1 MKMSAEN
8 PEKDKP
14 ITASD
19 IARMTDAEVLEA
31 LRSLL
36 DKNMAE
42 FDATLEGLTKE
53 EIAEMPEVAAT
64 RDIYCFLQYDY
75 ELERCNA
82 ELLLR
87 MDNPLQFS
95 VDNWPCY
102 NLTELAMN
110 ALGKGPVKEA
120 EKRRCHSPNMTPGI
134 PLPLKSPL
142 SWNGSKPKD
151 VRSRIGPRKRNI
163 KKAAGPAD
171 ALAAVCSL
179 GE

>member
-42 FDATLEGLTKE
+42 FDATLEGVTKE

-75 ELERCNA
+75 ELERRNA

-110 ALGKGPVKEA
+110 ALGEGPAREA
-120 EKRRCHSPNMTPGI
+120 EKKE
-134 PLPLKSPL
+134 LPQPKHDTRETAAAKKPSILERLKAKGRAL
-142 SWNGSKPKD
+142 SQRSAQKEHQKGSEA
-151 VRSRIGPRKRNI
+151 R
-163 KKAAGPAD
+163 
-171 ALAAVCSL
+171 
-179 GE
+179 

>member
-8 PEKDKP
+8 PETDKT

-75 ELERCNA
+75 ELDRRNA

-110 ALGKGPVKEA
+110 ALGEGPAREA
-120 EKRRCHSPNMTPGI
+120 EKKE
-134 PLPLKSPL
+134 LPQPKHDTRETAAAKKPSILERLKAKGRAL
-142 SWNGSKPKD
+142 SHRSAQKEHQKGSEA
-151 VRSRIGPRKRNI
+151 R
-163 KKAAGPAD
+163 
-171 ALAAVCSL
+171 
-179 GE
+179 

>member
-8 PEKDKP
+8 PEKDKT

-75 ELERCNA
+75 ELERRNA

-110 ALGKGPVKEA
+110 ALGEGPVKEA
-120 EKRRCHSPNMTPGI
+120 EKKA
-134 PLPLKSPL
+134 LPQSKHDARDTAAAKKPSILERLKAKGRAL
-142 SWNGSKPKD
+142 SQRSAQKEHQKGSEA
-151 VRSRIGPRKRNI
+151 R
-163 KKAAGPAD
+163 
-171 ALAAVCSL
+171 
-179 GE
+179 

>member
-19 IARMTDAEVLEA
+19 IARMTDAEVLKA

-42 FDATLEGLTKE
+42 FDATPEGLTKE
-53 EIAEMPEVAAT
+53 EIAEMPEVTAT

-75 ELERCNA
+75 ELDRRNA

-110 ALGKGPVKEA
+110 ALGEGPVKEA
-120 EKRRCHSPNMTPGI
+120 EKKA
-134 PLPLKSPL
+134 LPQSKHDARDTAAAKKPSILERLKAKGRAL
-142 SWNGSKPKD
+142 SHRSAQKEHQKGSGA
-151 VRSRIGPRKRNI
+151 R
-163 KKAAGPAD
+163 
-171 ALAAVCSL
+171 
-179 GE
+179 

>member
-75 ELERCNA
+75 DLERRDA

-87 MDNPLQFS
+87 MDNPLQFN

-110 ALGKGPVKEA
+110 ALGEGPAREA
-120 EKRRCHSPNMTPGI
+120 EKKE
-134 PLPLKSPL
+134 LPQPKHDTRETAAAKKPSILERLKAKGRAL
-142 SWNGSKPKD
+142 SQRSAQKEHQKGSEA
-151 VRSRIGPRKRNI
+151 R
-163 KKAAGPAD
+163 
-171 ALAAVCSL
+171 
-179 GE
+179 

>member
-8 PEKDKP
+8 PEKDKQ

-75 ELERCNA
+75 ELERRNA

-110 ALGKGPVKEA
+110 ALGEGPVKEA
-120 EKRRCHSPNMTPGI
+120 EKKATSSKFRTDTQKIFCSKRDLPNRR
-134 PLPLKSPL
+134 LPA
-142 SWNGSKPKD
+142 GSTK
-151 VRSRIGPRKRNI
+151 RRKNAPPMRFI
-163 KKAAGPAD
+163 KRKIENP
-171 ALAAVCSL
+171 
-179 GE
+179 

>member
-1 MKMSAEN
+1 MSAEN
-8 PEKDKP
+8 PAKDRP

-31 LRSLL
+31 LRSVM

-53 EIAEMPEVAAT
+53 DIAEMPEVAAT

-75 ELERCNA
+75 DLERRDA

-87 MDNPLQFS
+87 MDNPLQFN

-110 ALGKGPVKEA
+110 ALGEGPAREA
-120 EKRRCHSPNMTPGI
+120 EKKE
-134 PLPLKSPL
+134 LPQPKHDTRETAAAKKPSILERLKAKGRAL
-142 SWNGSKPKD
+142 SQRSAQKEHQKGSEA
-151 VRSRIGPRKRNI
+151 R
-163 KKAAGPAD
+163 
-171 ALAAVCSL
+171 
-179 GE
+179 

>member
-75 ELERCNA
+75 ELERRNA

-110 ALGKGPVKEA
+110 ALGEGPTREA
-120 EKRRCHSPNMTPGI
+120 EKKEL
-134 PLPLKSPL
+134 PLPKHDDRETAAAKKPSILERLKAKGRAL
-142 SWNGSKPKD
+142 SQRSAQKEHQKGSEA
-151 VRSRIGPRKRNI
+151 R
-163 KKAAGPAD
+163 
-171 ALAAVCSL
+171 
-179 GE
+179 

>member
-75 ELERCNA
+75 ELDRRNA

-110 ALGKGPVKEA
+110 ALGEGPAREA
-120 EKRRCHSPNMTPGI
+120 EKKE
-134 PLPLKSPL
+134 LPQPKHDTRETAAAKKPSILERLKAKGRAL
-142 SWNGSKPKD
+142 SHRSAQKEHQKGSGA
-151 VRSRIGPRKRNI
+151 R
-163 KKAAGPAD
+163 
-171 ALAAVCSL
+171 
-179 GE
+179 

>member
-75 ELERCNA
+75 ELERRNA

-110 ALGKGPVKEA
+110 ALGEGPAREA
-120 EKRRCHSPNMTPGI
+120 EKKE
-134 PLPLKSPL
+134 LPQPKHDTRETAAAKKPSILERLKAKGRAL
-142 SWNGSKPKD
+142 SQRSAQKEHQKGSEA
-151 VRSRIGPRKRNI
+151 R
-163 KKAAGPAD
+163 
-171 ALAAVCSL
+171 
-179 GE
+179 

>member
-75 ELERCNA
+75 DLERRDA

-87 MDNPLQFS
+87 MDNPLQFN

-110 ALGKGPVKEA
+110 ALGEGPAREA
-120 EKRRCHSPNMTPGI
+120 EKKE
-134 PLPLKSPL
+134 LPQPKHDTRETAAAKKPSILERLKAKGRAL
-142 SWNGSKPKD
+142 SHRSAQKEHQKGSGA
-151 VRSRIGPRKRNI
+151 R
-163 KKAAGPAD
+163 
-171 ALAAVCSL
+171 
-179 GE
+179 

>member
-75 ELERCNA
+75 ELDRRNA

-87 MDNPLQFS
+87 MDNPLQFN

-110 ALGKGPVKEA
+110 ALGEGPAREA
-120 EKRRCHSPNMTPGI
+120 EKKE
-134 PLPLKSPL
+134 LPQPKHDTRETAAAKKPSILERLKAKGRAL
-142 SWNGSKPKD
+142 SQRSAQKEHQKGSGA
-151 VRSRIGPRKRNI
+151 R
-163 KKAAGPAD
+163 
-171 ALAAVCSL
+171 
-179 GE
+179 

>member
-75 ELERCNA
+75 ELDRRNA

-110 ALGKGPVKEA
+110 ALGEGPAREA
-120 EKRRCHSPNMTPGI
+120 EKKE
-134 PLPLKSPL
+134 LPQPKHDTRETAAAKKPSILERLKAKGRAL
-142 SWNGSKPKD
+142 SQRSAQKEHQKGSGA
-151 VRSRIGPRKRNI
+151 R
-163 KKAAGPAD
+163 
-171 ALAAVCSL
+171 
-179 GE
+179 

>member
-8 PEKDKP
+8 PEKDKT

-75 ELERCNA
+75 DLERRDA

-87 MDNPLQFS
+87 MDNPLQFN

-102 NLTELAMN
+102 NLTELAMD
-110 ALGKGPVKEA
+110 ALGEGPVKEA
-120 EKRRCHSPNMTPGI
+120 EKKEQPKQDARDTAAAKKPSILER
-134 PLPLKSPL
+134 LKAKGRAL
-142 SWNGSKPKD
+142 SH
-151 VRSRIGPRKRNI
+151 RSVQKEHQKG
-163 KKAAGPAD
+163 
-171 ALAAVCSL
+171 
-179 GE
+179 GEAR

>member
-75 ELERCNA
+75 ELDRRNA

-110 ALGKGPVKEA
+110 ALGEGPAREA
-120 EKRRCHSPNMTPGI
+120 EKKE
-134 PLPLKSPL
+134 LPQPKHDTRETAAAKKPSILERLKAKGRAL
-142 SWNGSKPKD
+142 SQRSAQKEHQKGSEA
-151 VRSRIGPRKRNI
+151 R
-163 KKAAGPAD
+163 
-171 ALAAVCSL
+171 
-179 GE
+179 

>member
-8 PEKDKP
+8 PETDKT

-75 ELERCNA
+75 DLERRDA

-110 ALGKGPVKEA
+110 ALGEGPVKEA
-120 EKRRCHSPNMTPGI
+120 EKKA
-134 PLPLKSPL
+134 LPQSKHDARDTAAAKKPSILERLKAKGRAL
-142 SWNGSKPKD
+142 SQRSAQKEHQKGSEA
-151 VRSRIGPRKRNI
+151 R
-163 KKAAGPAD
+163 
-171 ALAAVCSL
+171 
-179 GE
+179 